1 LTIRYSLFFSLDPQ
15 HRGLLRLE
23 KRGHT
28 HTAVFSPDQDTW
40 RLDGHSVALGRQF
53 LDYFQT
59 GVWHIWTGFDHI
71 LFLCALLLPA
81 VLERRRGRWQAVAT
95 FRQAFF
101 EVFSIVTAFT
111 RAHSITL

>member
-1 LTIRYSLFFSLDPQ
+1 M
-15 HRGLLRLE
+15 
-23 KRGHT
+23 K
-28 HTAVFSPDQDTW
+28 AN
-40 RLDGHSVALGRQF
+40 SVALGRQF

-81 VLERRRGRWQAVAT
+81 VLDTAAGGWQAVAS

-101 EVFSIVTAFT
+101 EVFVS
-111 RAHSITL
+111 